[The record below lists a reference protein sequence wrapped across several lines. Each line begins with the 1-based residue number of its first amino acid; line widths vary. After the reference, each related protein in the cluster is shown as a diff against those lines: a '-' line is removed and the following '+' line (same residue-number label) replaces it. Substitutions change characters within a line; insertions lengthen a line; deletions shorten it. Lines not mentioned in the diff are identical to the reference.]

1 MKTNQQ
7 FKNAALDALRGNW
20 GKAALVS
27 LLYLIVEY
35 AVSGP
40 NFFQSVKMMQFRAEH
55 HVSSIYQV
63 ASLYMD
69 PEYQSL
75 QQTANGVSGLST
87 LLYILV
93 LFPLSVGFINAMRRL
108 LVFSENDL
116 LGNTLHIAFQN
127 YWHKVWGMLW
137 MTILTVLWGF
147 LFIIPGIIKS
157 LSYAMT
163 PFILE
168 ENPELTASEAIHRSR
183 MMMHGHKFD
192 LFWLYLGFIGWIILS
207 LLTLGIGFIWLYPYF
222 QASVAGFYEEV
233 KAEYAMNGGLD

>member
-55 HVSSIYQV
+55 HVSSIYQI

-168 ENPELTASEAIHRSR
+168 ENPELTASEAICTVTNLTCSGCIWASSAGSSFPCLRS
-183 MMMHGHKFD
+183 GSA
-192 LFWLYLGFIGWIILS
+192 LSGFTPTSRHPW
-207 LLTLGIGFIWLYPYF
+207 P
-222 QASVAGFYEEV
+222 AST
-233 KAEYAMNGGLD
+233 KR